1 MDADTRSHLFE
12 PFFTTK
18 ERGKGTGL
26 GLSSVYGSVRQNGGG
41 IVVWSE
47 RGSGAA
53 FRIYMPLL
61 REPAEVVD
69 TEAKPNGIHRG
80 NETILLVEDEA
91 PLRKML
97 RESLSHAG
105 YLVLEASDGVDALSK
120 WEQQA
125 SSIDLLL
132 TDVVMPLLN
141 GRELAKHLTSVA
153 PNMEVIYMSGY
164 ADDVLAYHGT
174 LAPGTV
180 LIQKPFSPAGL
191 LAKVR
196 EVLDARK
203 PIYQRA
209 GV

>member
-1 MDADTRSHLFE
+1 M
-12 PFFTTK
+12 
-18 ERGKGTGL
+18 
-26 GLSSVYGSVRQNGGG
+26 
-41 IVVWSE
+41 WSE

-53 FRIYMPLL
+53 FRIYLPLL
-61 REPAEVVD
+61 REPAEVVH

-105 YLVLEASDGVDALSK
+105 YLVLEASDGADALSK
-120 WEQQA
+120 WDQQA

-141 GRELAKHLTSVA
+141 GRELAKHLTAVA

-180 LIQKPFSPAGL
+180 LIQKPFSPTEL